1 MRKTS
6 RILTAA
12 TLNALFF
19 AAGIAFA
26 LFFGNINNSYAVKQA
41 TNVAQHAT
49 AREGREALGFLAHHM
64 PNTHFVRAVPDT
76 TAPGLLR
83 LYTGKS
89 LSPVYFDP
97 LRHYLIIGIVANMSV
112 RAPNQ
117 QAIAAGTPSS
127 PTHAVMPFPNPFPK
141 NGMPF
146 SREHKGAK

>member
-1 MRKTS
+1 MHKTNRVS
-6 RILTAA
+6 YVVVSG
-12 TLNALFF
+12 ALFF
-19 AAGIAFA
+19 AMGIAFA
-26 LFFGNINNSYAVKQA
+26 LFFGSINHSSAVKQA
-41 TNVAQHAT
+41 DNIAQHAT
-49 AREGREALGFLAHHM
+49 AREGREALGFLARHM

-76 TAPGLLR
+76 MAPGLLR

-97 LRHYLIIGIVANMSV
+97 LRHYLIIGVVANMSAS
-112 RAPNQ
+112 APNR

-127 PTHAVMPFPNPFPK
+127 PAHAVMPFPNPFPK